1 MTRTGLAVGALVQL
15 RHGVVIG
22 AEHWPSDPG
31 GQHLVRSRAELAAN
45 PGAVLSHQSAVLVW
59 QLPTPGFTPW
69 SALPVSVTLPVSG
82 HTSHAATAVHHVA
95 DVASSQ
101 VLRDPHGYATTSPY
115 GRASRLD
122 PPKLSPD
129 SLDPG
134 E

>member
-1 MTRTGLAVGALVQL
+1 
-15 RHGVVIG
+15 
-22 AEHWPSDPG
+22 
-31 GQHLVRSRAELAAN
+31 
-45 PGAVLSHQSAVLVW
+45 VW